1 VTTYAIIA
9 EDTQQDATG
18 SGGAKAPQSPCDQ
31 NMIFLLVAMGIV
43 FYFILWR
50 PQRKKE
56 KEERTKREEMMKN
69 LKKSDHVV
77 TRGGICGVVA
87 AVTEDEVTVKVDE
100 KNDVRI
106 RFLREAILNVITE
119 EDEKTDEKKDGK
131 KSDDSS
137 TDKR

>member
-1 VTTYAIIA
+1 VNTYAIIA
-9 EDTQQDATG
+9 EETVQDPTG
-18 SGGAKAPQSPCDQ
+18 SGGAKPPAPCDN

-56 KEERTKREEMMKN
+56 KAERTKREDMMKN

-87 AVTEDEVTVKVDE
+87 AVSEDEVTVKVDE

-119 EDEKTDEKKDGK
+119 EEEKDGK
-131 KSDDSS
+131 KLDDSS
-137 TDKR
+137 AEKR